1 MFNVP
6 CIIRIIKMKV
16 RNEVDSPERQISV
29 SIGLLQFVRTNISQL
44 IKNHGF
50 SDENTFLVP
59 LGVS

>member
-1 MFNVP
+1 
-6 CIIRIIKMKV
+6 MKV